1 METALDRA
9 LSTTLPLLPQAL
21 REPVEAAVTSG
32 GKRLRPILCMAAYEA
47 CQGPRGP
54 DVADLA
60 VSLEFIHAY
69 SLMHDDLPCMDDA
82 PLRRGRPTP
91 HITYGERSATLG
103 GAALIPVAHVLAWR
117 SARGMGHSPE
127 EARGMVACIA
137 RAAGGAGMV
146 GGQGLDLLGEDRV
159 LDQSDLDQLHGLKT
173 GALLTASLELGALAA
188 RAPLARREALV
199 TFGQAIGLAFQIADD
214 VLDATA
220 DQDRLGKAP
229 SDQDLS
235 KSTYVSLLG
244 VDASRARARSL
255 VDQGIEELARTG
267 VDTPPLVELARY
279 VVDRDR

>member
-1 METALDRA
+1 
-9 LSTTLPLLPQAL
+9 
-21 REPVEAAVTSG
+21 
-32 GKRLRPILCMAAYEA
+32 
-47 CQGPRGP
+47 
-54 DVADLA
+54 
-60 VSLEFIHAY
+60 
-69 SLMHDDLPCMDDA
+69 
-82 PLRRGRPTP
+82 
-91 HITYGERSATLG
+91 
-103 GAALIPVAHVLAWR
+103 
-117 SARGMGHSPE
+117 
-127 EARGMVACIA
+127 
-137 RAAGGAGMV
+137 
-146 GGQGLDLLGEDRV
+146 
-159 LDQSDLDQLHGLKT
+159 
-173 GALLTASLELGALAA
+173 
-188 RAPLARREALV
+188 V